1 MARRRRRS
9 VECSMDIAP
18 VNLIDL
24 VLILL
29 IFFITT
35 TTFLNLKMIELALP
49 DAKGKPV
56 ENDAK
61 PMVISIDSDG
71 RLFVDRVATDL
82 EALSSLL
89 KARHAE
95 NAELEVLIAADAKSR
110 HERFVQAVSAVKNEQ
125 ITRIGIVTELADQ
138 NQGGAF

>member
-1 MARRRRRS
+1 MARRRRHS
-9 VECSMDIAP
+9 VDFAMDIAP

-49 DAKGKPV
+49 DAEGKAV
-56 ENDAK
+56 KNDTK

-71 RLFVDRVATDL
+71 RLYVDRKATDL
-82 EALSSLL
+82 KALSSLL
-89 KARHAE
+89 KARHTE
-95 NAELEVLIAADAKSR
+95 NADLEVLIAADAQSR
-110 HERFVQAVSAVKNEQ
+110 HDRFVQAVSAVKNEQ
-125 ITRIGIVTELADQ
+125 ITRIGIVTDLPKQ
-138 NQGGAF
+138 NQGERF